1 MLDDTDDTDSNGAIV
16 DINVDIMVEAKGIEL
31 EVWTGFELD
40 TLALI
45 TGGFTIAAVANGGE
59 LFAIGATG
67 SAFGADGGTAGAANG
82 ATAGVANGATCLFF
96 RAYVF
101 ILIFCGICKMS
112 SWLSLKLATTRSEW
126 GALFKIKFLDTGD
139 GAFLVLDNILII
151 GLFL

>member
-1 MLDDTDDTDSNGAIV
+1 MLDDTDNNGAIV

-45 TGGFTIAAVANGGE
+45 IGGFTIAAVANGGE
-59 LFAIGATG
+59 LLAIGATG
-67 SAFGADGGTAGAANG
+67 RALGADGGTAGAANG

-101 ILIFCGICKMS
+101 ILIFCGICKML

-139 GAFLVLDNILII
+139 GEGAFLVLDNILII